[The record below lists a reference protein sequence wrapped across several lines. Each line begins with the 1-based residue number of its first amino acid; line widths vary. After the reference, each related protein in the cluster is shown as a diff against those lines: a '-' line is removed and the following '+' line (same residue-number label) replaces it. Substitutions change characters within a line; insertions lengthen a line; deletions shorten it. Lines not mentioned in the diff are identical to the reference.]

1 MRARGGVLRDSSIA
15 RKGALLLAL
24 GAIVLG
30 VSPARGQEIRR
41 PNLAGHTFLS
51 TDLVPDAFVRTYVR
65 NSLGYAAAA
74 NLEYPSVVIDG
85 DTLLSLEGDLSY
97 ATLGFEYQ
105 QAVKDWI
112 ALRVSLQGQTR
123 LGTQLSSIVI
133 DGVTVNAGYDLRW
146 LVRVRQSS
154 RTMLSGSLGLSQ
166 QSFTR
171 IDVKGFVEDVI
182 AGAPNPRIIDD
193 VPALRS
199 YAGAHFSWAISRP
212 FGLTALLKGSYGETP
227 WRDEPE
233 GWGYEYGATVD
244 FDAGPAWHVPIG
256 AALGYLQQSSP
267 ALTSEISGAA
277 RMTVLRIAYNA
288 QPDFIVG
295 IDVTRTWN
303 REENRETTLTSNG
316 GALTLRY
323 YF

>member
-1 MRARGGVLRDSSIA
+1 MIA
-15 RKGALLLAL
+15 VA
-24 GAIVLG
+24 VP
-30 VSPARGQEIRR
+30 PAGSQEIRR
-41 PNLAGHTFLS
+41 PNIGGHTFLS
-51 TDLVPDAFVRTYVR
+51 TDIVPDAFVRTYVR

-74 NLEYPSVVIDG
+74 NLEYPSVVIGG
-85 DTLLSLEGDLSY
+85 DTLLSLEGNLSY

-112 ALRVSLQGQTR
+112 ALRVALDGRTR
-123 LGTQLSSIVI
+123 LGTQVSSIVL

-146 LVRVRQSS
+146 LVRVHESS

-166 QSFTR
+166 QTFTR

-182 AGAPNPRIIDD
+182 AGTPNPRIIDD

-199 YAGAHFSWAISRP
+199 YAGAHLSWAISRP
-212 FGLTALLKGSYGETP
+212 FGFTGILKGSYGETP
-227 WRDEPE
+227 WRDEPS
-233 GWGYEYGATVD
+233 GWGYEYGGTVD
-244 FDAGPAWHVPIG
+244 FDAGPAWRVPVG
-256 AALGYLQQSSP
+256 LALGYLQQSSP
-267 ALTSEISGAA
+267 SLTNNISGAS
-277 RMTVLRIAYNA
+277 RTGVLRIAYNA

-295 IDVTRTWN
+295 IDVTRMWN
-303 REENRETTLTSNG
+303 REENRSNTLAANG